1 MDRVRRIFPLLVGIA
16 KVRKIRRKG
25 VPVKEDGVVWVN
37 GADGSVDF
45 VVEPD
50 DSSMLRVGGLV
61 QRVVTCNPLVVF
73 VVPRKLCPKPED
85 TVLEVFVV
93 PN

>member
-1 MDRVRRIFPLLVGIA
+1 MGIA
-16 KVRKIRRKG
+16 KVRKVRCEG
-25 VPVKEDGVVWVN
+25 VSVKEDGMVWVD

-50 DSSMLRVGGLV
+50 ESSMLRVGGLV
-61 QRVVTCNPLVVF
+61 QRVVTCDPLVVF
-73 VVPRKLCPKPED
+73 VVLRKLCPKPED
-85 TVLEVFVV
+85 TVLKVFVV

>member
-1 MDRVRRIFPLLVGIA
+1 MDRVRRIIPPLVGIA
-16 KVRKIRRKG
+16 KLRKVRRESVSI
-25 VPVKEDGVVWVN
+25 KENGVVWVD

-45 VVEPD
+45 IIELD
-50 DSSMLRVGGLV
+50 ESSMLRVGGLV
-61 QRVVTCNPLVVF
+61 QRVVACDPLVVF
-73 VVPRKLCPKPED
+73 VVLRKLCPKPED